1 MSINNQAIKF
11 LETGET
17 PFNDKVICGCNLQ
30 EDWSYV
36 FTDGDTIDF
45 QIDATCGEST
55 DTILNG
61 GFEEGSSSTV
71 ITDWTRTVTNN
82 EQTTVQ
88 RLLDSSSPCGTYLLK
103 FTNVNPTPNLA
114 KVEQTQTFSVGKSY
128 KIKLRAKIETGG
140 DEVANILEIIVGG
153 TSYYITPTT
162 TWEEYELVVNITSSP
177 SNNLFV
183 IKMNQVATDVQALY
197 VDCVEMSEYADC
209 CIFERV
215 NNGCFEL
222 GQVGNDSLPSTADNW
237 TLSAMSET
245 GGLNGTR
252 CAVIPG
258 IGDTI
263 DAINVLTDGRN
274 IIRFWAKADADGVTM
289 EVSTKPSNTT
299 VAFLIL
305 NSDWTEY
312 VIDISTND
320 RDLEFLSTYDEVIY
334 IDCVSVVNIGELN
347 ITMVDIIDDDIINID
362 ENVVSV
368 YESYIN
374 ISIPI
379 DSYEVPSCFKICL
392 DCCYAEVCS
401 EDMKYT
407 SELDAC
413 MKELIWYDGEDVAMG
428 INYASGFKNK
438 VRVKAQLQN
447 PTYTLESFVK
457 TTNNTINF
465 ISSSKVRKT
474 QELSIDSIPEFLW
487 DRVSQCLA
495 ISNVEYDGQEL
506 APSTDS
512 NISISYD
519 KNTLLYGG
527 SVTLSPKEEYVV
539 SRTYN
544 CN

>member
-1 MSINNQAIKF
+1 MSINKQAIKF
-11 LETGET
+11 LAEGET

-71 ITDWTRTVTNN
+71 ITSWTRTVTNA
-82 EQTTVQ
+82 EQTNVQ
-88 RLLDSSSPCGTYLLK
+88 RLLDTTSPCGTYLLK
-103 FTNVNPTPNLA
+103 FSNVNTTPNLA

-177 SNNLFV
+177 SNSLVV
-183 IKMNQVATDVQALY
+183 IKMNQVSTDVQALY
-197 VDCVEMSEYADC
+197 VDCVEMFKYADC
-209 CIFERV
+209 CLFERV

-222 GQVGNDSLPSTADNW
+222 GQVAGDATISTADNW
-237 TLSAMSET
+237 PNVNISET
-245 GGLNGTR
+245 LGLNGSR
-252 CAVIPG
+252 CAIIPG
-258 IGDTI
+258 ITDFI
-263 DAINVLTDGRN
+263 DAINVLTNGRN
-274 IIRFWAKADADGVTM
+274 IIRFWAKSDADGTTM
-289 EVSTKPSNTT
+289 EVYTNPSNTP

-312 VIDISTND
+312 VIDINTTD
-320 RDLEFLSTYDEVIY
+320 TDLQFLSTYDEQIL
-334 IDCVSVVNIGELN
+334 IDCISVVNLGELN
-347 ITMVDIIDDDIINID
+347 ITMVNIIDDTIINID
-362 ENVVSV
+362 EDVASV
-368 YESYIN
+368 YDGYIN

-379 DSYEVPSCFKICL
+379 DDYETPSCFKICL
-392 DCCYAEVCS
+392 DSCYAEVCS

-407 SELDAC
+407 SELDPC
-413 MKELIWYDGEDVAMG
+413 MKELIWYDGEDIAMG

-457 TTNNTINF
+457 TTNNSVNF

-487 DRVSQCLA
+487 DRISQCLGV
-495 ISNVEYDGQEL
+495 SNVEYDGQEL

-512 NISISYD
+512 NITINYD
-519 KNTLLYGG
+519 KNTLLYSG
-527 SVTLSPKEEYVV
+527 SVTLSPKEEYIV

>member
-1 MSINNQAIKF
+1 
-11 LETGET
+11 
-17 PFNDKVICGCNLQ
+17 
-30 EDWSYV
+30 V

-252 CAVIPG
+252 CAIIPG

-312 VIDISTND
+312 VIDIGTND

-379 DSYEVPSCFKICL
+379 DSYEVPSCFKVCL
-392 DCCYAEVCS
+392 DSCYAEVCS

-407 SELDAC
+407 SELDPC

-487 DRVSQCLA
+487 DRISQCLA

>member
-1 MSINNQAIKF
+1 MSINKQAIKF

-237 TLSAMSET
+237 VLDAMSET

-252 CAVIPG
+252 CAIIPG

-312 VIDISTND
+312 VIDIGTND

-392 DCCYAEVCS
+392 DSCYAEVCS

-487 DRVSQCLA
+487 DRISQCLA

>member
-1 MSINNQAIKF
+1 
-11 LETGET
+11 
-17 PFNDKVICGCNLQ
+17 
-30 EDWSYV
+30 
-36 FTDGDTIDF
+36 
-45 QIDATCGEST
+45 
-55 DTILNG
+55 
-61 GFEEGSSSTV
+61 
-71 ITDWTRTVTNN
+71 
-82 EQTTVQ
+82 
-88 RLLDSSSPCGTYLLK
+88 
-103 FTNVNPTPNLA
+103 
-114 KVEQTQTFSVGKSY
+114 
-128 KIKLRAKIETGG
+128 
-140 DEVANILEIIVGG
+140 
-153 TSYYITPTT
+153 
-162 TWEEYELVVNITSSP
+162 
-177 SNNLFV
+177 
-183 IKMNQVATDVQALY
+183 
-197 VDCVEMSEYADC
+197 MSEYADC

-392 DCCYAEVCS
+392 DSCYAEVCS

-487 DRVSQCLA
+487 DRISQCLA